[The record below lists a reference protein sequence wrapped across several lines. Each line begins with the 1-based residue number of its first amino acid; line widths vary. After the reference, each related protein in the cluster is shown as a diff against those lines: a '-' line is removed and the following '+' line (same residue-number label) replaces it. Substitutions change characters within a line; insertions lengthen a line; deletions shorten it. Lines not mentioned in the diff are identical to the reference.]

1 MIEELARSLLA
12 LLTEISRAVI
22 TAYSVM
28 EVVYFIGKQLEGKRV
43 QLHNLMGAIGGA
55 LWITGLGVWKHT
67 GGPDGY
73 TLSLLLRSWGVALML
88 LPLLL
93 PKAEKHRA

>member
-28 EVVYFIGKQLEGKRV
+28 EVVYFIGKQLEGKWV

-55 LWITGLGVWKHT
+55 LWIVGLGVWKHA

-93 PKAEKHRA
+93 RKAEKHRA

>member
-22 TAYSVM
+22 TAYGVM

-43 QLHNLMGAIGGA
+43 QLHNLIGAIGGA
-55 LWITGLGVWKHT
+55 LWIAGLGVWKHT

-93 PKAEKHRA
+93 LKAEEHRA

>member
-1 MIEELARSLLA
+1 MIEELAMTLLA
-12 LLTEISRAVI
+12 LLTEISRAAI
-22 TAYSVM
+22 TAYGVM
-28 EVVYFIGKQLEGKRV
+28 EAVYVIGRQLEEKRV
-43 QLHNLMGAIGGA
+43 QPHNLIGAIGGA
-55 LWITGLGVWKHT
+55 LWIVGLGVWKHI

-93 PKAEKHRA
+93 RKVEEHR

>member
-22 TAYSVM
+22 TAYGVM
-28 EVVYFIGKQLEGKRV
+28 EVVYFIGKRLEGKWV
-43 QLHNLMGAIGGA
+43 QPHNLIGAIGGA
-55 LWITGLGVWKHT
+55 LWIVGLGVWKHT
-67 GGPDGY
+67 GGADGY

-93 PKAEKHRA
+93 RKAEEHS

>member
-22 TAYSVM
+22 TAYGVM
-28 EVVYFIGKQLEGKRV
+28 EVVYFIGKRLEGKRV
-43 QLHNLMGAIGGA
+43 QPPSLMGAIGGA
-55 LWITGLGVWKHT
+55 LWIAGLGVWKHA

-73 TLSLLLRSWGVALML
+73 TLSLLLRSWGGALML

-93 PKAEKHRA
+93 RKVE

>member
-28 EVVYFIGKQLEGKRV
+28 EVVYFIGKQLEGKWV

-55 LWITGLGVWKHT
+55 LWIVGLGVWKHA
-67 GGPDGY
+67 GGADGY

-93 PKAEKHRA
+93 QKAEKHRA

>member
-1 MIEELARSLLA
+1 MIEEFAGSLLA
-12 LLTEISRAVI
+12 LLVEISRAVI

-28 EVVYFIGKQLEGKRV
+28 EVVYFIGKRLEGKRV
-43 QLHNLMGAIGGA
+43 QPHDLIGAIGGA
-55 LWITGLGVWKHT
+55 LWIVGLGVWKYI
-67 GGPDGY
+67 GAPDGY

-93 PKAEKHRA
+93 RKVEEHS